1 MGVDD
6 IKDSNAQYKYY
17 YFLSLY
23 IEVSEHESDFLWMKF
38 AKKYHR
44 KLWKVTQTAL

>member
-23 IEVSEHESDFLWMKF
+23 IEVISTYLFVISKSANTNQIFCE
-38 AKKYHR
+38 
-44 KLWKVTQTAL
+44 

>member
-6 IKDSNAQYKYY
+6 NKDSNAQYKYY

-23 IEVSEHESDFLWMKF
+23 IEVISTDLFVISKSANTNQIFCE
-38 AKKYHR
+38 
-44 KLWKVTQTAL
+44 